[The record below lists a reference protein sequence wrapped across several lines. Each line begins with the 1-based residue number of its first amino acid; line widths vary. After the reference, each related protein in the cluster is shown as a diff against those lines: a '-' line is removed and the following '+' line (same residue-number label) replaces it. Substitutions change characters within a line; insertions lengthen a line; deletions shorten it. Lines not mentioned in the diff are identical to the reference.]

1 MFLVLIPAQLS
12 DFTTKKIEAK
22 ESKSLTQGHIGTN
35 WDPGI

>member
-1 MFLVLIPAQLS
+1 MDCYYAH
-12 DFTTKKIEAK
+12 FTTKKIEAK